1 MTKIVFLDR
10 GTFAPEVELTRPEV
24 EHEWVDYDNTPADKI
39 VERLQGAT
47 IAITNKVPIRRETL
61 EQLPGLKMV
70 SVAATGFDVI
80 DVPACR
86 DHGVAV
92 SNVRGY
98 ATHTVPEHTFGLIFA
113 LRRGIAGYKQDVAN
127 GKWQESGQFC
137 FHTHPIKDLAGSVLG
152 IFGEGNLGQ
161 GVADIAKAF
170 GMKPVFAAHKGVDG
184 LGPLYTPFDEVLETA
199 DIITLHCPLMDAT
212 RNMIAMPEFRKMKKK
227 PFIINTARGGLVN
240 EADMVQALDEGLISG
255 IGFDVL
261 TKEPPAPDQPLLKVM
276 DRPNVIITPHVAW
289 ASLEA
294 QTECW
299 RQTVDHVN
307 AFFAGQ
313 PRNLVT

>member
-10 GTFAPEVELTRPEV
+10 GTFAPEVELTRPDV
-24 EHEWVDYDNTPADKI
+24 EHEWVEHDNTPADKI
-39 VERLQGAT
+39 VERLKGAT
-47 IAITNKVPIRRETL
+47 IAITNKVPIRRDSL
-61 EQLPGLKMV
+61 EHLPDLKMV

-113 LRRGIAGYKQDVAN
+113 LRRGIVGYKQDVAN

-170 GMKPVFAAHKGVDG
+170 GMKPVFAAHKGVTG

-313 PRNLVT
+313 PKNLVT

>member
-10 GTFAPEVELTRPEV
+10 GTFAPEVDLVRPSI
-24 EHEWVDYDNTPADKI
+24 EHEWVEYENTPADKI
-39 VERLQGAT
+39 VERLKGAT
-47 IAITNKVPIRRETL
+47 VAITNKVPIRRESL
-61 EQLPGLKMV
+61 EQLPDLKMV
-70 SVAATGFDVI
+70 SVAATGYDVI
-80 DVPACR
+80 DIPACK
-86 DHGVAV
+86 DHGVSV

-113 LRRGIAGYKQDVAN
+113 LRRGIVGYQRDVAN
-127 GKWQESGQFC
+127 GMWQKSGQFC

-170 GMKPVFAAHKGVDG
+170 GMKPVFAAHKGVSG

-199 DIITLHCPLMDAT
+199 DIITLHCPLMDST

-240 EADMVQALDEGLISG
+240 EADMVQALEEGLIAG

-307 AFFAGQ
+307 AFFDGH
-313 PRNLVT
+313 PRNVLT

>member
-61 EQLPGLKMV
+61 EQLPDLKMV

>member
-61 EQLPGLKMV
+61 KQLPDLKMV

-86 DHGVAV
+86 DHGVTV

-313 PRNLVT
+313 PKNLVT

>member
-24 EHEWVDYDNTPADKI
+24 EHEWVDYDNTAADKI

>member
-161 GVADIAKAF
+161 GVDDIAKAF

-313 PRNLVT
+313 PTNLVT

>member
-61 EQLPGLKMV
+61 EQLPDLKMV

-86 DHGVAV
+86 DHGLAV

-313 PRNLVT
+313 PKNLVT

>member
-240 EADMVQALDEGLISG
+240 EADMVEALDEGLISG